1 MAKKTSIGGQAL
13 IEGIMMKGPYKTA
26 MAVRK
31 KDGSIDI
38 SDVQEKHLKDK
49 CCIFGWPIIRGMVN
63 LIESMRIG
71 YKTMMKSADISGF
84 TDLDEE
90 EPKKSDED
98 VENAEAPETAEAVE
112 EVEAVAEKEPV
123 EEKKEEKKDSAF
135 TTIVMMV
142 GAVLGVVLALV
153 LFMYLPSL
161 AFKGI
166 DYLVS
171 ADLSGFRGLI
181 EGVLKMAIFI
191 SYIAIVS
198 LEKDIKRVFMYH
210 GAEHKTIFCY
220 ESGKEL
226 TVENV
231 RGFKR
236 FHPRCGTSFMFLMLA
251 IGILVSSVLVI
262 VLPDFIIDRNYIWV
276 PIKILMLPLTCG
288 LGYELIKICGK
299 YDNFITR
306 IIAAPGLWI
315 QRLTTKE
322 PDDGMIEIAIAAVQE
337 VIPEDGSDELG
348 CGCK

>member
-1 MAKKTSIGGQAL
+1 
-13 IEGIMMKGPYKTA
+13 MMKGPYKTA

-112 EVEAVAEKEPV
+112 EVEAFAEEESV

-166 DYLVS
+166 DYLVP

>member
-1 MAKKTSIGGQAL
+1 
-13 IEGIMMKGPYKTA
+13 MMKGPYKTA

-90 EPKKSDED
+90 EPKKSDEV

-135 TTIVMMV
+135 TAIVMMV

-166 DYLVS
+166 DYLVP